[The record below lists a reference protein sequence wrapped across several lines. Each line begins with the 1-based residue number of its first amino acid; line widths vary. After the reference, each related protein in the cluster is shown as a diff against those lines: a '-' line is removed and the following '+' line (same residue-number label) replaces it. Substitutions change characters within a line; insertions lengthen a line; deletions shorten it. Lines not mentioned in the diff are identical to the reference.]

1 MNIVNTSTRRRAVF
15 MAAAFALFGTGVQAA
30 DLKLGKA
37 GELEI
42 KGDLRLRQESGQEMG
57 ETAADNKTYNR
68 QRFRLRVGMNY
79 KIDSKLSVK
88 TRLASGTGEQTSTNQ
103 TMGNNASQ
111 KAIWIDQAYLEF
123 KAIDGLT
130 LFGGRMENN
139 MWQAYSS
146 DIVWD
151 TDYNP
156 EGLAE
161 SLKVPVGSARLFVNA
176 LQSSINED
184 KSGSAPATKPQYLF
198 SNQVGVIL
206 PAPMDSR
213 ITLAGAI
220 HSWVNESS
228 TWTTITPGNT
238 KKMNTALNDIRVNEL
253 SGEIFTTLPTLD
265 LPLSLQGT
273 YIKNTASKDTIT
285 PNDNTGYQ
293 WGGILGKAD
302 KKSKVEV
309 AFFRKS
315 SGKDS
320 TKDDVADS
328 DFPGTDRVGNIYW
341 VAYGVSDVAQ
351 LKAKYFDTKKISA
364 GKLDKNLLQ
373 IDLQVKF

>member
-1 MNIVNTSTRRRAVF
+1 MNTVQKISRRCAGLVT
-15 MAAAFALFGTGVQAA
+15 ALAFIGISVQAA
-30 DLKLGKA
+30 DIKLGSA

-42 KGDLRLRQESGQEMG
+42 KGDLRLRQESKTEEGA
-57 ETAADNKTYNR
+57 TPDKNKTSNR
-68 QRFRLRVGMNY
+68 QRYRLRVGMNY

-103 TMGNNASQ
+103 TLGNNAAQ
-111 KAIWIDQAYLEF
+111 KGLFIDQAYLEF
-123 KAIDGLT
+123 KPIDGLA
-130 LFGGRMENN
+130 LLGGRMNNN
-139 MWQAYSS
+139 MWQTYSS

-161 SLKVPVGSARLFVNA
+161 SLKIPLGSARVFVNT

-184 KSGSAPATKPQYLF
+184 TAGSAPATKPQYLF
-198 SNQVGVIL
+198 SNQLGVVL
-206 PAPMDSR
+206 PAPLDSR
-213 ITLAGAI
+213 ITLAGSI
-220 HSWVNESS
+220 HSWVNEAVKPTTVLPGKPGS
-228 TWTTITPGNT
+228 TNSFP
-238 KKMNTALNDIRVNEL
+238 NDFRINEL
-253 SGEIFTTLPTLD
+253 TGEFFTSVPRLD

-273 YIKNTASKDTIT
+273 YIKNTASRDTLQ

-302 KKSKVEV
+302 KKSKTEA

-320 TKDDVADS
+320 TKDEVADS

-341 VAYGVSDVAQ
+341 VAYGVSDAAQ
-351 LKAKYFDTKKISA
+351 LKAKYFDTKQISA
-364 GKLDKNLLQ
+364 GKKDIQLLQ